1 MNCFSC
7 FQCNGGAE
15 EEEGSSPHAEQDNK
29 KQKAGGDVK
38 PKQIEQANIPSQHYT
53 FRELASATKNFRQ
66 ECLLG
71 EGGFGRVYKGTLAG
85 TGQVVAVK
93 QLDRHGLQGNQEFL
107 TEVMALSQLHHENLV
122 ELVGYCADGEQRL
135 LVFEYLSGGS
145 LVDHLFDIGEDK
157 KPLDWL
163 ARMRIAFSAA
173 QGLEYLHDKAD
184 PPVIYRD
191 FKTSNILMDSD
202 GNPKLSDFGLAK
214 LGPSND
220 KMHVS
225 SRVMGTYG
233 YCAPEY
239 ARTNTL
245 TVKSDIYS
253 FGVVLL
259 ELITGR
265 KAIDNKRPT
274 QEQNL
279 VTWAQPKFRDP
290 KSFPD
295 LADPLL
301 ERKFPEKGLNQA
313 VAIAA
318 MCLQEEA
325 SVRPLIADVVAT
337 LGFLMMAQPEPVS
350 APIPESMPSQK
361 EGRNSKKHPNNGN
374 ETGTDSHSSSD
385 SDAEENSRS
394 KHDLRSASKAE
405 EGKDDSSDDDEE
417 EADFKNLAA
426 EDKEY
431 DSGGSSSMI
440 SFSVGGSLLSRDKS
454 SVSRVQSTSAN
465 RQVSVALSEQSISSR
480 RGSGR
485 EWSQKSS
492 KKSKRESGRLSP
504 RGSISSSSRRS
515 NSDISQDDVDLITP
529 RGSITSLGRKS
540 SKKFHFGSSKKLSSR
555 DHSSVFRRGSSSVKS
570 HDGPYSSPRSSVE
583 HQGHDHGHY
592 FGDANEEGSE
602 GSSSDE
608 EEVHD

>member
-7 FQCNGGAE
+7 FQCNGGE
-15 EEEGSSPHAEQDNK
+15 EEEGSSSPHADQDNK

-38 PKQIEQANIPSQHYT
+38 PKQIEQASIPSKYYN

-71 EGGFGRVYKGTLAG
+71 EGGFGRVYKGTLPG

-107 TEVMALSQLHHENLV
+107 TEVMALSQLDHENLV
-122 ELVGYCADGEQRL
+122 KLVGYCADGDQRL
-135 LVFEYLSGGS
+135 LVFEYMSGGS
-145 LVDHLFDIGEDK
+145 LEDHLFDIGEDK

-163 ARMRIAFSAA
+163 ARMRIAFGAA

-191 FKTSNILMDSD
+191 FKTSKILMDSHV
-202 GNPKLSDFGLAK
+202 NPKLSDFGLAK

-220 KMHVS
+220 KMQVS
-225 SRVMGTYG
+225 SRAMGTYG
-233 YCAPEY
+233 YSAPEY
-239 ARTNTL
+239 DARTGTL

-279 VTWAQPKFRDP
+279 VTWARPKFRDP

-295 LADPLL
+295 MADPLL

-313 VAIAA
+313 VAVAA

-337 LGFLMMAQPEPVS
+337 LGFLMMAEPEPVS

-361 EGRNSKKHPNNGN
+361 EGRNSKKHPNNGD
-374 ETGTDSHSSSD
+374 ESGADSHSSSD
-385 SDAEENSRS
+385 SDAEENSRLN
-394 KHDLRSASKAE
+394 HDLRSASKAK
-405 EGKDDSSDDDEE
+405 EGKEDSSSDDEE
-417 EADFKNLAA
+417 EADFKNLAS
-426 EDKEY
+426 ENKEY
-431 DSGGSSSMI
+431 DSAGSSSMI
-440 SFSVGGSLLSRDKS
+440 SFSGGGSLLSREKS
-454 SVSRVQSTSAN
+454 SVSRVPSTSAN
-465 RQVSVALSEQSISSR
+465 RQVSVAFSEQSVSSR
-480 RGSGR
+480 RGLGK
-485 EWSQKSS
+485 EWSRKST
-492 KKSKRESGRLSP
+492 KKSKRDSGRLSP

-515 NSDISQDDVDLITP
+515 NSDISQDDVDLLTP
-529 RGSITSLGRKS
+529 RGSITSSGRKS
-540 SKKFHFGSSKKLSSR
+540 SKKSHFRSSKKLSSR
-555 DHSSVFRRGSSSVKS
+555 DHSSVFGRGSSVKS
-570 HDGPYSSPRSSVE
+570 CNGNDSSPRSSVE
-583 HQGHDHGHY
+583 YQGHDHGHY
-592 FGDANEEGSE
+592 FGDVNEEGSE

-608 EEVHD
+608 EAHE